1 MTFNPI
7 HIAASLL
14 PPVPDGLLVRARH
27 LAGTECRQ
35 DFTCGGFFKA
45 DSPRWRMR
53 QMDLAKASA
62 LTIDVDTYDWAGA
75 AEYGPDRQT
84 RKQNMRAATAE
95 HVLDWMKRHQFI
107 QRVHQ
112 LAADVGL
119 PDTPNR
125 TIFTGQ
131 GLCLVYWLEDD
142 LGWPDKKWSASD
154 MKAVIKR
161 FHEQTDFWWWDSSA
175 KDVGTRIFPIVGGR
189 HRDTGK
195 RVRLLQSRDNV
206 VPLRPW
212 FQKLAKDYPVQMKSK
227 RPRPSAQPRQKGPA
241 AVGSW
246 TQVIWNPILHTSLA
260 MGERAPCPSCHG
272 SGYKRLA
279 ADHYSCFSCRTQ
291 FKIIPTSQVA
301 SARPAPNVSTDQNGH
316 AIWPATT
323 PSHLVNTAR
332 TGTGK
337 TKLMEREVQLHLTP
351 GATHRRVLAIAP
363 TIALAGS
370 LAQRLGLPHGD
381 ASTSIR
387 LAQTS
392 LVTCFAGLES
402 KSWGI
407 RESILK
413 NTYLM
418 MDEVETCLSQLLGMF
433 SDGERARR
441 AYNLLIHI
449 TAHAGRVMLAD
460 AHAGPVTAQF
470 LKDVK
475 AYCQAKDISPPTWD
489 RWVTAPHVHS
499 FQYVSPAMALK
510 TDGTQKTVRTS
521 DHQHKGLIS
530 QKLKEGKR
538 LAIYI
543 PGREAALGMSRQIQK
558 DHPDLSVVC
567 VVGQKGT
574 HEGNDLSQ
582 TALTADVLIYNNAMS
597 TGVSFDIKHHY
608 DEIHM
613 LLGRGS
619 ITDSIHVEQAVHRV
633 RHPRSHRV
641 FISGNI
647 STPIT
652 DWRTRASGQLD
663 AAIRRYDAGCAIAKR
678 STGFNLAGDWTCS
691 DESRRLARLQAA
703 ILAGR
708 YARGLRWALTYLAQ
722 NHDFQPVGG
731 ETDDRFSRGAA
742 DERDAERMEEAEAIA
757 TSQPLSDA
765 QMERCDTVGPA
776 TTAEWNQWQAG
787 KLGKM
792 YGAQF
797 EDAGEGKRAQLAM
810 DTRHQK
816 LWPRVKCFALVRC
829 IMAGHYD
836 LAVQSDARSNARQT
850 VMTHQFSLPAARIVN
865 AVLESWKTCRTGN
878 GRIYITEADARRAIT
893 AAMPYIREAAMAP
906 RADWNESPFKQIQSL
921 LKLAGLKLRHVQKRV
936 EGQRV
941 REYFMAECDLDEIW
955 NLSSERYFS
964 LMNRALNQ
972 SA

>member
-1 MTFNPI
+1 
-7 HIAASLL
+7 
-14 PPVPDGLLVRARH
+14 
-27 LAGTECRQ
+27 
-35 DFTCGGFFKA
+35 
-45 DSPRWRMR
+45 MR

-75 AEYGPDRQT
+75 AEYGPDRKS
-84 RKQNMRAATAE
+84 RKQAMRNASSE

-107 QRVHQ
+107 ERVHG
-112 LAADVGL
+112 LAAGVGL
-119 PDTPNR
+119 PETPNR

-131 GLCLVYWLEDD
+131 GLCLVYWLEDAV
-142 LGWPDKKWSASD
+142 GWPDKEWSASD

-206 VPLRPW
+206 IPLRPW
-212 FQKLAKDYPVQMKSK
+212 FQQLAKDYPVQMKTR
-227 RPRPSAQPRQKGPA
+227 RPRPSAQPRKKGPA
-241 AVGSW
+241 AAGSW

-260 MGERAPCPSCHG
+260 VGERAPCPSCHG

-301 SARPAPNVSTDQNGH
+301 TKAPTPNVTTDIHGH
-316 AIWPATT
+316 AMWPATT

-337 TKLMEREVQLHLTP
+337 TELMKREVKAYTP
-351 GATHRRVLAIAP
+351 AGSFHKRVLAIAP

-370 LAQRLGLPHGD
+370 LAQRLKLPHGD

-402 KSWGI
+402 KCWGI
-407 RESILK
+407 RENVLK

-475 AYCQAKDISPPTWD
+475 AYCQAKDITPPKWD
-489 RWVTAPHVHS
+489 RWVTTPHVHR
-499 FQYVSPAMALK
+499 FQYVSPAMTLK
-510 TDGTQKTVRTS
+510 KDGTQKVVRTS

-530 QKLKEGKR
+530 QKLKEGKK

-558 DHPDLSVVC
+558 THPDMNVVC

-597 TGVSFDIKHHY
+597 TGVSYDVKGHY

-633 RHPRSHRV
+633 RHPNSHLV

-647 STPIT
+647 ASPIT
-652 DWRTRASGQLD
+652 DWRSRASGQMD
-663 AAIRRYDAGCAIAKR
+663 AAIRRYDAGCSIAKR
-678 STGFNLAGDWTCS
+678 ATGITLMGDWTCS

-757 TSQPLSDA
+757 TAQPLTEMGMD
-765 QMERCDTVGPA
+765 RCDTVGPA
-776 TTAEWNQWQAG
+776 TTTEWNQWQSG

-797 EDAGEGKRAQLAM
+797 EEAGEGKRAQLAL

-816 LWPRVKCFALVRC
+816 LWPKVRVMALVRC
-829 IMAGHYD
+829 LMGGHIQE
-836 LAVQSDARSNARQT
+836 AVMSDARSNARQT
-850 VMTHQFSLPAARIVN
+850 VMTAQFSLPAARIVT
-865 AVLESWKTCRTGN
+865 AILESWRTCRNGN
-878 GRIYITEADARRAIT
+878 GKVYVTEADARRAVT
-893 AAMPYIREAAMAP
+893 AALPHIREAAMSP
-906 RADWNESPFKQIQSL
+906 RSDWNESPFKQVQSL
-921 LKLAGLKLRHVQKRV
+921 LKLAGLKLRSRQYRQNG
-936 EGQRV
+936 ERV
-941 REYFMAECDLDEIW
+941 REYYLAECDFDDMW
-955 NLSSERYFS
+955 NLASERYFNI
-964 LMNRALNQ
+964 LNRALTQ
-972 SA
+972 AV